1 MMQNWQ
7 HFVYPGFALGFRYP
21 QTTPQGHIVE
31 KVESQGDEAIR
42 VQFISK
48 DSRELYF
55 ELTKYID
62 LSPQAEYQ
70 RHKESLEKRPDRFIV
85 SELKEIR
92 WLSQPAYEYSLKWK
106 QGTRTVRLIEADNVT
121 YRILYDPYS
130 PLTVQVLS
138 TVQWTY

>member
-1 MMQNWQ
+1 MQNWQ
-7 HFVYPGFALGFRYP
+7 HFANPRFALGFMYP
-21 QTTPQGHIVE
+21 SLTPQGHIVE
-31 KVESQGDEAIR
+31 RAERQGDEVIR
-42 VQFISK
+42 VHFTSK
-48 DSRELYF
+48 DSHELYF
-55 ELTKYID
+55 EMAKYIN
-62 LSPQAEYQ
+62 LSPPVEYQ

-92 WLSQPAYEYSLKWK
+92 WLSQSAYEYSLKWK

-130 PLTVQVLS
+130 PLNVQVLS